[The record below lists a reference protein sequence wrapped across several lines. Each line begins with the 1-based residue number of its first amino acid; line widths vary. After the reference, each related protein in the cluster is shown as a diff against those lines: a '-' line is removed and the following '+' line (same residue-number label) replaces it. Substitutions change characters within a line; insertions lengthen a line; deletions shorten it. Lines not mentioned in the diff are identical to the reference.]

1 MCSEESEKV
10 SELKSVSGTAR
21 LPYGTLALGA
31 EGIKEAI
38 SGFDDAYVMTD
49 VPHILSLTT
58 FHLSRKSD
66 IENERL
72 PPDLYDPESEEG
84 KGLISSLP
92 QTPAEDS
99 VPPVS
104 PNGVTAALEQ
114 VIAGTTPI
122 NTSVPPSPASPASP
136 TSPNSISP
144 TPFRRGHGR
153 QASLGTT
160 MTSPSTRRR
169 SLESTMSLI
178 QEAWDGKS
186 PLQDPELVKLAD
198 SIAEKSTGKDKT
210 SESGRTSPSGG
221 AAPS

>member
-1 MCSEESEKV
+1 MCPVQPSFLTVPLRSVRKV
-10 SELKSVSGTAR
+10 SRTPS
-21 LPYGTLALGA
+21 LASRMRTCTDTFVA
-31 EGIKEAI
+31 
-38 SGFDDAYVMTD
+38 FMTD
-49 VPHILSLTT
+49 FLLS
-58 FHLSRKSD
+58 FSRKSD

-114 VIAGTTPI
+114 VIAGTSPAPI
-122 NTSVPPSPASPASP
+122 NTSAAASPGSPISP
-136 TSPNSISP
+136 TSPLSASAS
-144 TPFRRGHGR
+144 PFRRGHGR

>member
-1 MCSEESEKV
+1 MRTSF
-10 SELKSVSGTAR
+10 
-21 LPYGTLALGA
+21 
-31 EGIKEAI
+31 I
-38 SGFDDAYVMTD
+38 SKRSF
-49 VPHILSLTT
+49 SLLTVRRR
-58 FHLSRKSD
+58 RKSD

-72 PPDLYDPESEEG
+72 PPELYDPESEEG
-84 KGLISSLP
+84 KTLISSQP
-92 QTPAEDS
+92 ATPHEDS

-178 QEAWDGKS
+178 QEAWDGKA

-198 SIAEKSTGKDKT
+198 SIAGASAGKEKAD
-210 SESGRTSPSGG
+210 SGRSSPS
-221 AAPS
+221 AAS

>member
-1 MCSEESEKV
+1 M
-10 SELKSVSGTAR
+10 
-21 LPYGTLALGA
+21 
-31 EGIKEAI
+31 
-38 SGFDDAYVMTD
+38 
-49 VPHILSLTT
+49 
-58 FHLSRKSD
+58 
-66 IENERL
+66 
-72 PPDLYDPESEEG
+72 
-84 KGLISSLP
+84 
-92 QTPAEDS
+92 
-99 VPPVS
+99 PPVS

-114 VIAGTTPI
+114 VIAGTSPAPI
-122 NTSVPPSPASPASP
+122 NTSAAASPGSPISP
-136 TSPNSISP
+136 TSPLSASAS
-144 TPFRRGHGR
+144 PFRRGHGR